1 MVLIGEPHLRW
12 AIRHYVEHY
21 HVERCHQGIG
31 NRPIDGVPK
40 PSAGVVLR
48 RERLGGIL
56 SHYYRT
62 AA

>member
-1 MVLIGEPHLRW
+1 MTGPTHRGTGFWIL
-12 AIRHYVEHY
+12 
-21 HVERCHQGIG
+21 ERDNERRRQGIG
-31 NRPIDGVPK
+31 NRPIEGVPK

-56 SHYYRT
+56 SRYYRT